1 FHSYR
6 YVGDKIVLRLN
17 AVLAEDSLA
26 TIEEEFSDLV
36 KAGRMIQQNALEEDD
51 EEELSGLARLVFRHR
66 RRDFG
71 RLRQLIDAV
80 NASEIAAEK

>member
-1 FHSYR
+1 M
-6 YVGDKIVLRLN
+6 
-17 AVLAEDSLA
+17 
-26 TIEEEFSDLV
+26 T
-36 KAGRMIQQNALEEDD
+36 QQNALEEEDD

-80 NASEIAAEK
+80 NASEVVAEK